1 MIIMKQLLFGIE
13 RGQMIK
19 KKVTIVLICSLLLF
33 TNTQTKDIKID
44 NVTSNVMTATI
55 PEKTVTIGEN
65 KRKINI
71 IATFYT
77 GSPDENGGYAN
88 ITASGKILSRG
99 MCASNNFDFGTKIEV
114 EGLEEIGIT
123 NLEVQDT
130 GNPKY
135 IKKIDE
141 NTYRLDVYVPDKK
154 TAKKLG
160 VKQIKGYVIKE

>member
-1 MIIMKQLLFGIE
+1 
-13 RGQMIK
+13 MIK

-33 TNTQTKDIKID
+33 PSTHTKDINPDSVSSK
-44 NVTSNVMTATI
+44 VMTATI
-55 PEKTVTIGEN
+55 PEKTITIGKN
-65 KRKINI
+65 KREINI

-88 ITASGKILSRG
+88 ITASGKALCRG

-141 NTYRLDVYVPDKK
+141 NTYRLDVYVPDKN

-160 VKQIKGYVIKE
+160 IKQIKGYIVSE